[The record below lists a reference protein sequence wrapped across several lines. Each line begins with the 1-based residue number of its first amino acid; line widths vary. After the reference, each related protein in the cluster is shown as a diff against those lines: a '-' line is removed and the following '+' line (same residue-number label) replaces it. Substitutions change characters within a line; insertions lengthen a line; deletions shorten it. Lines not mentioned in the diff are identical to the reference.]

1 MKALTALFAAA
12 FVIALVACG
21 ASPTAPAPLNLSGNW
36 IGTGSDAQGDVTFKW
51 TLTQAGGTVA
61 GTAVMDSAT
70 PNDGSCG
77 SCHKQ
82 KTGSV
87 TGTISGTLLTLRL
100 DFPKGGTDI
109 TPLCG
114 LTLAAT
120 LSDVTAGRIAGNYTG
135 TTTCE
140 GTITDGKLTVGR

>member
-1 MKALTALFAAA
+1 MKILTSLFAAA

-36 IGTGSDAQGDVTFKW
+36 IGTGTDAQGNVTFKW
-51 TLTQAGGTVA
+51 TLTQTGSTVA
-61 GTAVMDSAT
+61 GTAIMDSADPT
-70 PNDGSCG
+70 DGSCG

-82 KTGSV
+82 KNGVV
-87 TGTISGTLLTLRL
+87 TGTLSGSSLTLTL

-120 LSDVTAGRIAGNYTG
+120 LSGVTAGKIAGNYTG

-140 GTITDGKLTVGR
+140 GPISDGKLTVAR